1 MSCVRLNSPEG
12 KEMEDGNK
20 IVQKETRLGANYGHL
35 FICLIGEETVA
46 NVGII
51 MQTHCVYFFSFH

>member
-35 FICLIGEETVA
+35 FICVIGEETQLQ
-46 NVGII
+46 
-51 MQTHCVYFFSFH
+51 M